1 MPYPKA
7 VASKVYTN
15 REKQCAETVAVVSR
29 VWFRIGKLM
38 MLFTG
43 RSQKRLI
50 TEENYGEGNSSGIV
64 SFKWKVWLKKKDQKE

>member
-15 REKQCAETVAVVSR
+15 REIQCAETVAVVSR

-50 TEENYGEGNSSGIV
+50 TEENYGEGNRV
-64 SFKWKVWLKKKDQKE
+64 QEYNFL